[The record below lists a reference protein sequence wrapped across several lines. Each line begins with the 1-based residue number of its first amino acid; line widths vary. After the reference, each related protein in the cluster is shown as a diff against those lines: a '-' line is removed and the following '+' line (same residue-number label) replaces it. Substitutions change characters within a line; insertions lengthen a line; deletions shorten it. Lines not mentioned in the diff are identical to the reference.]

1 MKEKKLKFIR
11 ILTTELDDLLEDI
24 EQLMGVDRARSE
36 KGEITQYVYLE
47 NNALFQKEISCLKSF
62 AQFTLRIDLDGYG
75 TLEELYAFVKD
86 EFEKQLKGG
95 CYTHAIENVVTRR
108 LQKVLNY
115 VKS

>member
-11 ILTTELDDLLEDI
+11 ILTTEIDDLLEDI
-24 EQLMGVDRARSE
+24 ELLMGVDRARSE
-36 KGEITQYVYLE
+36 KGEISQYVYLE

-62 AQFTLRIDLDGYG
+62 AQFTLRIDLDRYE
-75 TLEELYAFVKD
+75 TLEELFAFVKA
-86 EFEKQLKGG
+86 EFEKQLKEG
-95 CYTHAIENVVTRR
+95 CYTHAIENVVQRR